1 MASRL
6 LLLLLILPSTLAR
19 QDVFN
24 LVLDAPEHP
33 PAGQQVVDANYQSY
47 SIEFSYMQDYA
58 GNNTN
63 PNKFSAQL
71 LQNLQDISG
80 AYPMI
85 RAGGSTQNR
94 AVFVPN
100 QTEAVILRFSHPTDD
115 QPAGLTI
122 GPAWMQAF
130 QQFPEG
136 TRYIYGLTFYDFN
149 DTLIGGRNGIDETV
163 AEAELAYGAIKDD
176 LFAFEIGNEVDGWT
190 CTSRRPCNWTVET
203 YVAQWQEYAAA
214 IQEHLNTS
222 APLIQGC
229 VFEAPSHIGFNA
241 TPFWNVENAVRFGMN
256 ASVAKTLADHDY
268 MGSICEGAQP
278 PSLQASLLNHT
289 HTAAKLYNH
298 AYLSNATAGTNM
310 AYVLG
315 ETNSISCQ
323 GAAGVSDVFAAALW
337 GVDYVLYT
345 ATLKVARLYY
355 HMGTPYRY
363 SAWQPINWP
372 NTNTTRGVKPLY
384 YGNLFTARVF
394 SGGGKQI
401 SVLVNETT
409 TTVYGVYNA
418 RSSSL
423 EAVVVVN
430 LEGWNSTQPAA
441 ERPSISVRVPEHLA
455 HGEVRRLTAPGVE
468 IAEGIT
474 FMGQYV
480 DDEGIIRGDEVVET
494 VVDGV
499 VQVGAGE
506 AVLVSL

>member
-256 ASVAKTLADHDY
+256 ASVAKTLADHD
-268 MGSICEGAQP
+268 
-278 PSLQASLLNHT
+278 
-289 HTAAKLYNH
+289 
-298 AYLSNATAGTNM
+298 
-310 AYVLG
+310 
-315 ETNSISCQ
+315 TNSISCQ

-384 YGNLFTARVF
+384 YGNF
-394 SGGGKQI
+394 GGGKQI